1 MYMATL
7 GVFSL
12 IYLLIILGI
21 LGLVIYALVL
31 AIMALR
37 IYISK
42 NQNFRQ

>member
-1 MYMATL
+1 MATL

-12 IYLLIILGI
+12 IYLLIVLGI

>member
-1 MYMATL
+1 MATL

-12 IYLLIILGI
+12 IYLLIVLGI
-21 LGLVIYALVL
+21 LGLVIYALIL

-42 NQNFRQ
+42 NQNYRQ